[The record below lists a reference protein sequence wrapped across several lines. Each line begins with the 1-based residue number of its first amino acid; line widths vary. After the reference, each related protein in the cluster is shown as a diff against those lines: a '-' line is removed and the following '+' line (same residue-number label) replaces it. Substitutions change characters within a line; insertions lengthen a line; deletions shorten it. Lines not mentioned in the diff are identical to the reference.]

1 MKFAIIALTFV
12 VFSLAVSCRF
22 RGAFQKTCK
31 DVSLDGS
38 VLIAKCENW
47 TNNGKTREEKTSKLD
62 LDKCIG
68 NIDGKLTWGHT
79 DYKKTSKSCK
89 LINQLTLQCESQ
101 SKKGAFVTTT
111 YDLGLTVTNTNG
123 TLTCDK
129 KMRRRRY

>member
-47 TNNGKTREEKTSKLD
+47 TNNGKTKEQVTSKLD
-62 LDKCIG
+62 LNQCIG
-68 NIDGKLTWGHT
+68 NIDGKLTWGHAN
-79 DYKKTSKSCK
+79 YKATSKTCS
-89 LINQLTLQCESQ
+89 LINQLTLKCESQ
-101 SKKGAFVTTT
+101 SKNGAFVTTT

-123 TLTCDK
+123 KLTCDK
-129 KMRRRRY
+129 KRRRF

>member
-47 TNNGKTREEKTSKLD
+47 TNNGTTKEQITSKLD
-62 LDKCIG
+62 LNNCIG
-68 NIDGKLTWGHT
+68 NIDGKLTWGHNN
-79 DYKKTSKSCK
+79 YKATSKTCT
-89 LINQLTLQCESQ
+89 LINQLTLQCESK
-101 SKKGAFVTTT
+101 SKNGAFVTTT
-111 YDLGLTVTNTNG
+111 YDLGLTVNNTNG
-123 TLTCDK
+123 KLTCDK
-129 KMRRRRY
+129 RRRRF

>member
-47 TNNGKTREEKTSKLD
+47 TNNGKTREQIMSKLD
-62 LDKCIG
+62 LNNCIG
-68 NIDGKLTWGHT
+68 NIDGKLTWGKS
-79 DYKKTSKSCK
+79 DYKTTSKTCS
-89 LINQLTLQCESQ
+89 LINQLTLKCESR

-123 TLTCDK
+123 KLTCDK
-129 KMRRRRY
+129 RRRRF